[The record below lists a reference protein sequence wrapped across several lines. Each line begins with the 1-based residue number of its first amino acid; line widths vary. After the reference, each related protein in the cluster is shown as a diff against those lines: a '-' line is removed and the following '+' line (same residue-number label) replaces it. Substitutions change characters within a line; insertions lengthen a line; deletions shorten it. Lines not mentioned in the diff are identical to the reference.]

1 MTDKIKEKAAKMRSM
16 SDEELVAYVENRVAK
31 ARSEGYTQGFCLRQK
46 DVDNLTDF
54 VVEMQNYINKLVL
67 IEYNDYDKLVGYIDN
82 LYTLTRRLNRR

>member
-1 MTDKIKEKAAKMRSM
+1 MTTKEKASKMRAM
-16 SDEELVAYVENRVAK
+16 TDEELVAYVENRVEN

-54 VVEMQNYINKLVL
+54 VVKVQNYINKLVL